1 MIKLGIVSQS
11 KKPVITSLLGQLR
24 IDGIEVV
31 DLIEDIENHPEVEIA
46 IFNDLDIT
54 KVEGDKDLF
63 LDSLRDVL
71 AHTSQ
76 LLIANLNDEWV
87 AEITKE
93 VMKKSPITVLDYNRN
108 HFGDARNEEKAVY
121 LVGLACGLSV
131 EEIKERLGDE

>member
-1 MIKLGIVSQS
+1 
-11 KKPVITSLLGQLR
+11 VITSLLGQLR

>member
-11 KKPVITSLLGQLR
+11 KKPVITSLLEQLR

-31 DLIEDIENHPEVEIA
+31 DLIEDIEHHPEVEIA

-63 LDSLRDVL
+63 LDNLRDVL
-71 AHTSQ
+71 THTSQ

-108 HFGDARNEEKAVY
+108 HFGNARDVEKAVY
-121 LVGLACGLSV
+121 LVGLSCGLSAD
-131 EEIKERLGDE
+131 EINLRLSNE

>member
-11 KKPVITSLLGQLR
+11 KKPVITRLLGQLR

>member
-1 MIKLGIVSQS
+1 MI
-11 KKPVITSLLGQLR
+11 TRLLGQLR